1 MRRLL
6 RVVTAAC
13 ALAADLEVRPDG
25 SAVIAAR
32 REACPPLEGAHP
44 AADEEDACLTAGFD
58 ETWTGEEPAATEE
71 SAPKPEVA
79 AAPAAPAA
87 DEPEPAAA
95 DDAAAASCPAEP
107 RDAQLAAALCPGRK
121 APRVAYCIYG
131 AARTLAKPQVHLSL
145 ARNLVEAFGGEATVL
160 WSLALE
166 DDGSRDRLAGARRA
180 LRPAV
185 ERYDP
190 RNETAAA
197 TFEALS
203 HGPFERVRAAQGGC

>member
-1 MRRLL
+1 MLAGENSTAIGGESTCGRSRRGGLAAPVGPRTMRRLL

-13 ALAADLEVRPDG
+13 ALAADLEVRPSG
-25 SAVIAAR
+25 SAVIAA
-32 REACPPLEGAHP
+32 HP
-44 AADEEDACLTAGFD
+44 T
-58 ETWTGEEPAATEE
+58 
-71 SAPKPEVA
+71 
-79 AAPAAPAA
+79 
-87 DEPEPAAA
+87 A

-145 ARNLVEAFGGEATVL
+145 ARNLIEAFGGEATVL

-166 DDGSRDRLAGARRA
+166 DDGSLDRLAGARRA

-197 TFEALS
+197 A
-203 HGPFERVRAAQGGC
+203 C